1 MKLKFSPALILLS
14 LLISLAAL
22 TLPACQASTA
32 TANADIKDISLSVSG
47 VKSLFYLGDTFSTT
61 GLIVNAVYTDKS
73 KSQIEL
79 SECSFFLED
88 DEIKVGD
95 PLPSETGKYSITV
108 KYREFSKK
116 YSITVADATV
126 SYTAPTYKDNYTS
139 ISSWANKDQWNLSN
153 THDPTVFKWTD
164 GYWYMFGTD
173 ASYGD
178 AHKSATT
185 GKHFQ
190 GKRST
195 DLVNWEWVPGVMDGI
210 PDWLVTKLNEYREAQ
225 NLDPIAKA
233 DISAGYWAPCARV
246 ITVDG
251 VTKVRMYYDIVV
263 DNYIKTGA
271 KTSTAFDG
279 SWSERAFIGV
289 METTNP
295 NGGPS
300 AWTDLGYVLCSSSD
314 RGPAGYSRESTNDWD
329 AYFYFNAIDP
339 TYFVDDDGSHWMI
352 YGSWH
357 SGFAIVRINPATG
370 KVAAVDGDD
379 YLTGNVTG
387 DFKMGF
393 PWSPNGTKDAPLPEE
408 LKAQGYGTR
417 IYSRNPASRWQGS
430 EGPELVK
437 KGGYYWLFFANDGLD
452 IPYQTRVVR
461 AEKITGPY
469 YDLTGRNFT
478 SYGNGSPMPIV
489 THPYKFTD
497 EEPASGG
504 YGSCYGWVGIS
515 HCAVFNDGDDWY
527 YMSQQRLPKD
537 ISGINASNAL
547 MMGGVRKIVWT
558 PTDGTPDLW
567 PIALPERYAGIPENY
582 KGGTV
587 TESEL
592 PGTWQHINLKY
603 TSKGA
608 MDVATELILNTD
620 NTMSGAL
627 TGSWSFNSADQTLT
641 FTPTSGTE
649 VIVSVRREVDWEKV
663 PRVPIIVYA
672 GTQKDLGMTYWG
684 KQDSQDGASVK
695 TYAEQYAN
703 ATLMSTYT
711 MTIADD
717 AKDDLA
723 WYLYPQWGTWSYVVD
738 EGDGEESEVASVTGT
753 NAWWAGDDTN
763 KGTKH
768 VVTDGKTVAFYLW
781 TTDSGCTMILHG
793 YSATMNKYA
802 GINYHNADDCFSDD
816 NAVITSYTAGTN
828 TAIAPNAAQSVKI
841 EISRSGATQV
851 AKIYQK

>member
-1 MKLKFSPALILLS
+1 MKNSATLKFLFFVSI
-14 LLISLAAL
+14 I
-22 TLPACQASTA
+22 
-32 TANADIKDISLSVSG
+32 LSVIFTACN
-47 VKSLFYLGDTFSTT
+47 VTPDSTD
-61 GLIVNAVYTDKS
+61 GS
-73 KSQIEL
+73 K
-79 SECSFFLED
+79 
-88 DEIKVGD
+88 
-95 PLPSETGKYSITV
+95 ETGKVDINGRYLG
-108 KYREFSKK
+108 
-116 YSITVADATV
+116 
-126 SYTAPTYKDNYTS
+126 PTYVDNYAG

-173 ASYGD
+173 ASYGN
-178 AHKSATT
+178 AHDSATT

-195 DLVNWEWVPGVMDGI
+195 DLVNWEWVPGVMDGV

-263 DNYIKTGA
+263 DNYIGNGKTA
-271 KTSTAFDG
+271 TKENFDNT
-279 SWSERAFIGV
+279 WSERAFIGV

-314 RGPAGYSRESTNDWD
+314 RGPDGYARTSLSNWD

-339 TYFVDDDGSHWMI
+339 TYFIDDDDSHWMI

-387 DFKMGF
+387 DFKMGY
-393 PWSPNGTKDAPLPEE
+393 PWSPNGTKSSPKPEE
-408 LKAQGYGTR
+408 LISQGYGTR
-417 IYSRNPASRWQGS
+417 VFSRGTSRWQPA

-437 KGGYYWLFFANDGLD
+437 KDGYYWLFFANDGLD
-452 IPYQTRVVR
+452 VPYQTRVVR
-461 AEKITGPY
+461 ATSIQGPY
-469 YDLTGRNFT
+469 YAIDGSKITNDVDGKR
-478 SYGNGSPMPIV
+478 NGSTNIYPIV
-489 THPYKFTD
+489 THPYKFSD

-515 HCAVFNDGDDWY
+515 HCAVFNNGDDWY
-527 YMSQQRLPKD
+527 YMSQQRLPANVAN
-537 ISGINASNAL
+537 NAYSNAI
-547 MMGGVRKIVWT
+547 MMGGVRQILWT
-558 PTDGTPDLW
+558 PSTANGTELW
-567 PIALPERYAGIPENY
+567 PMVLPERYGAIPESY
-582 KGGTV
+582 AGAIK
-587 TESEL
+587 ESEI
-592 PGTWQHINLKY
+592 PGEWQHIDLAYNYEK
-603 TSKGA
+603 
-608 MDVATELILNTD
+608 MDVATELILGSD
-620 NTMSGAL
+620 HAMSGAL
-627 TGSWSFNSADQTLT
+627 NGSWSFNKEKQQLTLT
-641 FTPTSGTE
+641 PSSGTE
-649 VIVSVRREVDWEKV
+649 VTVGVAREIDWEKV
-663 PRVPIIVYA
+663 PRYSTIVYT
-672 GTQKDLGMTYWG
+672 GTQKNLNKTYWG
-684 KQDSQDGASVK
+684 KQETQFGDNSYSFSYADS
-695 TYAEQYAN
+695 YAN

-711 MTIADD
+711 MTIADT

-738 EGDGEESEVASVTGT
+738 EGDGEESDVASVTGFGD
-753 NAWWAGDDTN
+753 WWKGSDSN

-768 VVTDGKTVAFYLW
+768 IVEDGKTLTFYLW
-781 TTDSGCTMILHG
+781 TSDATCTMILEG
-793 YSATMNKYA
+793 YSSSAATYA
-802 GINYHNADDCFSDD
+802 DINYHDTNPGWGDAVSAWGSSD
-816 NAVITSYTAGTN
+816 SR
-828 TAIAPNAAQSVKI
+828 TAIDPNAAQSVKI
-841 EISRSGATQV
+841 EITRSGNTQV